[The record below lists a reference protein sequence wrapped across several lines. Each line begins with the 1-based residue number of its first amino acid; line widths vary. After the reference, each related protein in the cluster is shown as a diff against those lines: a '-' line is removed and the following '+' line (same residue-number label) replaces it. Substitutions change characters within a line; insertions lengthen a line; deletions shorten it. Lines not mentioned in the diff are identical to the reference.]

1 MFERLLTLLL
11 LALVL
16 VPAYANEAKPVE
28 EDVALENRVDAVA
41 IELRCIVCQ
50 NQTIADSRAPLAI
63 DLKNQVREM
72 LRQGKT
78 RDEIVDYMVKRYGDF
93 VLYRPKVKSSTWIL
107 WFGPLVLLILAI
119 GVLMSKLRKRHQAMQ
134 KEVSLSTSEH
144 EQAAMLLSGTDKGN

>member
-1 MFERLLTLLL
+1 VFERLLTLLL